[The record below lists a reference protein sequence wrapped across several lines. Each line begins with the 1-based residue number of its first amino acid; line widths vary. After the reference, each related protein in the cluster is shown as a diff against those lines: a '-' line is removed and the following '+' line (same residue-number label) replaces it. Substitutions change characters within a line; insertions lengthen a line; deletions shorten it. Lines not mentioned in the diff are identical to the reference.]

1 MINVPGERCMTP
13 KPDFSRKRFNL
24 SGNGNP
30 HDCGIRWQLLYRKLS
45 PLVQLLKFQRFSC
58 DPVRG
63 TKESKSGVEGEVNMF
78 VGLPT
83 S

>member
-1 MINVPGERCMTP
+1 VINVPGERCMTP
-13 KPDFSRKRFNL
+13 KLDFSRKRFNL

-30 HDCGIRWQLLYRKLS
+30 HDRGIRWQPLYRKFS

-63 TKESKSGVEGEVNMF
+63 IKEGKSGVEGEVNIL
-78 VGLPT
+78 VSLQT